1 MALALKVVICRVY
14 LKQTKSRATIKSRT
28 MISHSPIPPTILAV
42 ENNASL
48 RATICSE
55 LRREGHHI
63 IEAED
68 AQTALQLARV
78 HRPDVI
84 ILALTLSDMSGFDL
98 CTRLRALPFVDRTP
112 ILFVGANGTA
122 MSAAEALECGA
133 DDYLRTPF
141 AMREL
146 NARVRA
152 LLRRA
157 PRRSPTGSTTVYI
170 DVDHQ
175 TVWINNRDIELTPT
189 EFGLLNYMCQHA
201 SDLHTASDL
210 LEKLW
215 NYPPG
220 NGDTALVRNHIRNLR
235 RKVEDNPDYPEIIV
249 SLHGRGYT
257 INARVVY
264 MSSQLAAGHGSS
276 PH

>member
-1 MALALKVVICRVY
+1 
-14 LKQTKSRATIKSRT
+14 
-28 MISHSPIPPTILAV
+28 MIPHSSIPPTILAV
-42 ENNASL
+42 ESNPSL
-48 RATICSE
+48 RATMCSE
-55 LRREGHHI
+55 LRREGLRI

-68 AQTALQLARV
+68 GQTALQLARV

-84 ILALTLSDMSGFDL
+84 ILGVKLPDLSGCDL
-98 CTRLRALPFVDRTP
+98 SSRLRTLPIVDRTP
-112 ILFVGANGTA
+112 ILFVSEDSDTV
-122 MSAAEALECGA
+122 SAAEAFECGA
-133 DDYLRTPF
+133 DDYLRMPF

-152 LLRRA
+152 LLRRV
-157 PRRSPTGSTTVYI
+157 PRRNSAGPTTVYI
-170 DVDHQ
+170 DSDHQ

-189 EFGLLNYMCQHA
+189 EFGLLDYLCQRA
-201 SDLHTASDL
+201 SDLHTARDL
-210 LEKLW
+210 LQKLW

-220 NGDTALVRNHIRNLR
+220 DGDTALVRNHIRNLR
-235 RKVEDNPDYPEIIV
+235 RKIENNPDYPEIVV

-264 MSSQLAAGHGSS
+264 LSSQLTAGHGKS

>member
-1 MALALKVVICRVY
+1 
-14 LKQTKSRATIKSRT
+14 
-28 MISHSPIPPTILAV
+28 MIPHSSIPPTILAV
-42 ENNASL
+42 ESNPSL
-48 RATICSE
+48 RASICSE
-55 LRREGHHI
+55 LRREGLHV
-63 IEAED
+63 IEAEN
-68 AQTALQLARV
+68 AQAALQLARV

-84 ILALTLSDMSGFDL
+84 IMALMLSDMSGVDL
-98 CTRLRALPFVDRTP
+98 CSRLRTLPFVDRTP
-112 ILFVGANGTA
+112 ILFVSENANA

-133 DDYLRTPF
+133 DDYLRVPF

-152 LLRRA
+152 LLRRV
-157 PRRSPTGSTTVYI
+157 PRRNQAGPTTVYI
-170 DVDHQ
+170 DSDHQ

-189 EFGLLNYMCQHA
+189 EFSLLDYLCQRA

-220 NGDTALVRNHIRNLR
+220 DGDTALVRNHIRNLR
-235 RKVEDNPDYPEIIV
+235 RKVEINSDYPEIIV

-257 INARVVY
+257 VNARI
-264 MSSQLAAGHGSS
+264 ATSS
-276 PH
+276 PTAT